1 MWNRKRK
8 GNVQLVEAKDR
19 MWLPGTEEWEKWKDA
34 DQRIQAF
41 SFKMNNFWGTNVQH
55 GDYSQ
60 CYPE

>member
-55 GDYSQ
+55 GDYS
-60 CYPE
+60 